1 MLHSAPYISSLP
13 LPAALPIS
21 SCATSINAGMKP
33 NEHDDG
39 RQGSA
44 DPQGQVWQHE
54 PRPRLGAP
62 LVVLLPHAVCDLLAG
77 AADLHADHFAQE
89 QRGDFGGDQSL
100 VGVPSD
106 AIELHRIADI
116 EPVPDVLPELG

>member
-33 NEHDDG
+33 DEHDDG

-77 AADLHADHFAQE
+77 RSEEHTSELQAPMYLVCRLLLAKKT
-89 QRGDFGGDQSL
+89 QR
-100 VGVPSD
+100 
-106 AIELHRIADI
+106 
-116 EPVPDVLPELG
+116 